1 MNTQK
6 TKTKNPKL
14 KKIMINNKTVQK
26 HNHNQYNIVIE
37 SRNGEINRKE
47 YKKLNQNVIWEV

>member
-1 MNTQK
+1 
-6 TKTKNPKL
+6 
-14 KKIMINNKTVQK
+14 MINNKTVQK